1 MLDVNWSLENEILLN
16 IKIKIRPLTIS
27 PRLIVYGFDL
37 LASCFAFLA
46 ERISE
51 NRAFGKMAGPH
62 NLSVKNLIKLFV
74 FVLPTVST
82 ILALMAMPSQD
93 IITFLAPKI
102 A

>member
-1 MLDVNWSLENEILLN
+1 
-16 IKIKIRPLTIS
+16 
-27 PRLIVYGFDL
+27 
-37 LASCFAFLA
+37 
-46 ERISE
+46 
-51 NRAFGKMAGPH
+51 MAGPH
-62 NLSVKNLIKLFV
+62 NLSIKNLIKLFV